1 MRWLDLIQRDLVNVF
16 QCKLLYR
23 VSFQFQTV
31 LHADFQCIFLSY
43 FIMDCWDINH
53 FSIAVPTGYLL
64 FHHVV
69 IKLQSC
75 FLYVSCYQITHLF
88 ERNIKW
94 AAWWF
99 FKKLKMFCT
108 LRGMVSGYQAY
119 CQKIVIWKGVNRNK
133 LQVDNL

>member
-16 QCKLLYR
+16 QCKWLYH
-23 VSFQFQTV
+23 VSFQFKTV

-53 FSIAVPTGYLL
+53 FSIVVPTGYLL

-75 FLYVSCYQITHLF
+75 FLCVSCYQITYLF
-88 ERNIKW
+88 ERDIKW

-99 FKKLKMFCT
+99 FKKLIMFCT
-108 LRGMVSGYQAY
+108 SRGVVNG
-119 CQKIVIWKGVNRNK
+119 CQTYRQENCDLKGS
-133 LQVDNL
+133 

>member
-1 MRWLDLIQRDLVNVF
+1 MRWLDLKQRDLVNVF
-16 QCKLLYR
+16 QRKWLYH
-23 VSFQFQTV
+23 VSFQFKTV

-75 FLYVSCYQITHLF
+75 SLYVSCYQITYLF
-88 ERNIKW
+88 EGNIKW
-94 AAWWF
+94 AACWF
-99 FKKLKMFCT
+99 FKKLIVFYT
-108 LRGMVSGYQAY
+108 LRGVLGGCQAY
-119 CQKIVIWKGVNRNK
+119 CQENSGLKGS
-133 LQVDNL
+133 